1 MKKLLFW
8 LVALTCVAA
17 AQAPPNGYVPVWI
30 EKTGQLADADVLQAV
45 NSLALE
51 NPQNIVILV
60 HGYATPRAD
69 STAQYTELAKR
80 IRAEFAKQGKPV
92 SVLGV
97 QWNSEV
103 GSVVFDYGDTVTVAR
118 GVGRYAMRQVL
129 LALRQKFPAAHLAVW
144 GHSMGTELT
153 MAALKPQLV
162 FDADS
167 AKLPIYQADKPIQ
180 LDEFALCGSD
190 LDYDVLYKGGAH
202 ALDGSKVKLIWMTC
216 AYNFGRREDEVL
228 KARETARGLAAGSV
242 IPRMT
247 AEEYDAGMAAKKVI
261 FDNQNI
267 PENHS
272 FLEYYNAD
280 RIAQLVGAMLWVG
293 DSKRPKPQEL
303 LLIDEV
309 ALQPDIPKLIAP
321 YLDHAHMTPRIYAMW
336 RLEKLLCG
344 NSQHLADDYLRNLQ
358 KILIEKPRA
367 IKGMRPESP
376 CQSVKQG
383 FIPTQKQMQRAGAPE
398 GG

>member
-1 MKKLLFW
+1 M
-8 LVALTCVAA
+8 VALACVVA

-30 EKTGQLADADVLQAV
+30 EKTGQLADADVTQAM
-45 NSLALE
+45 NALAAE
-51 NPQNIVILV
+51 KPENIVVLV
-60 HGYATPRAD
+60 HGYATPRDA
-69 STAQYTELAKR
+69 SAAQYKELAAR
-80 IRAEFAKQGKPV
+80 IRAEFAKQGKQV

-103 GSVVFDYGDTVTVAR
+103 GSVVFDYGETVTVAR
-118 GVGRYAMRQVL
+118 GVGRYAMRQLL
-129 LALRQKFPAAHLAVW
+129 LALRQRFPGAHVAVW
-144 GHSMGTELT
+144 GHSMGTEVT
-153 MAALKPQLV
+153 MAALKPQLT
-162 FDADS
+162 FDEDS
-167 AKLPIYQADKPIQ
+167 AKLPVYQSSQPLE
-180 LDEFALCGSD
+180 LDLFALAGSD

-202 ALDGSKVKLIWMTC
+202 ALDGSRVKLIWMTV

-247 AEEYDAGMAAKKVI
+247 AEEYDTGMSAKKVV
-261 FDNQNI
+261 FDNQKI
-267 PENHS
+267 PENHA
-272 FLEYYNAD
+272 FLDYYSAE
-280 RIAQLVGAMLWVG
+280 RIGQLVGAMLWVA

-309 ALQPDIPKLIAP
+309 AAQPDLPKLIAP
-321 YLDHAHMTPRIYAMW
+321 YLDHPHMSPRIYALW

-344 NSQHLADDYLRNLQ
+344 SSQHLADDYLRNLS

-367 IKGMRPESP
+367 IKGLRPESP
-376 CQSVKQG
+376 CQTVRQG
-383 FIPTQKQMQRAGAPE
+383 WFPTRKQMERAGAPE